1 MTSVPYLGH
10 VRRIDEVEPTQGPTS
25 NDRRGLSDTARKVVV
40 GSVGGAV
47 TAAGLVMLVTPG
59 PGILVSL
66 AGLGILAR
74 EFPIAERQLQRFR
87 RSADRSA
94 DSDNPTAER

>member
-1 MTSVPYLGH
+1 METP
-10 VRRIDEVEPTQGPTS
+10 QGPIS
-25 NDRRGLSDTARKVVV
+25 NDRRGISDAARKVVV

-66 AGLGILAR
+66 AGLGIFAR
-74 EFPIAERQLQRFR
+74 EFPGAERQLQRLR
-87 RSADRSA
+87 RSASRRGDTD
-94 DSDNPTAER
+94 DSPAEG

>member
-1 MTSVPYLGH
+1 MAVPYLGCIRSICC
-10 VRRIDEVEPTQGPTS
+10 VNTQPGPVSDGRRSV
-25 NDRRGLSDTARKVVV
+25 SDTARKVVV

-74 EFPIAERQLQRFR
+74 EFQTAERQLQRLKR
-87 RSADRSA
+87 
-94 DSDNPTAER
+94 

>member
-1 MTSVPYLGH
+1 MESSQ
-10 VRRIDEVEPTQGPTS
+10 EPFS
-25 NDRRGLSDTARKVVV
+25 DDRRGISDAARKVIV
-40 GSVGGAV
+40 GSVGGTV

-74 EFPIAERQLQRFR
+74 EFPGAERQIQRLR
-87 RSADRSA
+87 RAIGRNAEDDR
-94 DSDNPTAER
+94 

>member
-1 MTSVPYLGH
+1 MGIP
-10 VRRIDEVEPTQGPTS
+10 EGPIS
-25 NDRRGLSDTARKVVV
+25 DDRRGVSDAARKVVV

-74 EFPIAERQLQRFR
+74 EFPVAERQLQRIR
-87 RSADRSA
+87 RSVGRST
-94 DSDNPTAER
+94 DEDTSGRST